1 MYVLPEQKLNSIT
14 NAHCFSFR
22 PTCTKPNVEPT
33 PPVKIIH
40 QIRTLPYSFTFKTL
54 NYAKKMSTVK

>member
-1 MYVLPEQKLNSIT
+1 MGLSAIVL
-14 NAHCFSFR
+14 
-22 PTCTKPNVEPT
+22 NVEPT
-33 PPVKIIH
+33 PPVKIIY